1 MRMIL
6 KVALVLVG
14 GHLLFGALL
23 LVVDAA
29 YGINDEN
36 FSFVLALLF
45 YYLNFSGWWL
55 LKYIGVELNVVL
67 LILAGLPQWI
77 VLSVVVG
84 GVVTLFRSKNAA
96 LPPKE
101 HDPAISV

>member
-14 GHLLFGALL
+14 GHLLFGAVL
-23 LVVDAA
+23 LVVDAVH
-29 YGINDEN
+29 GINDEN

-55 LKYIGVELNVVL
+55 LKYMGAELNVVL

-77 VLSVVVG
+77 LLSVIVG
-84 GVVTLFRSKNAA
+84 GLVSLFRSKKAA
-96 LPPKE
+96 LPTKQN
-101 HDPAISV
+101 DAAVSI

>member
-14 GHLLFGALL
+14 GHLLFGAVL
-23 LVVDAA
+23 LVVDAVH
-29 YGINDEN
+29 GINDEN
-36 FSFVLALLF
+36 FSFVLVLLF

-55 LKYIGVELNVVL
+55 LKCMGAELNVVL
-67 LILAGLPQWI
+67 MILAGLPQWI
-77 VLSVVVG
+77 VLSVIVGRVVS
-84 GVVTLFRSKNAA
+84 LFRSKKAA

-101 HDPAISV
+101 NDVAISI